1 MKNAIVFALFA
12 AIIAIICILA
22 YAVYVQLSSG
32 DLGDD
37 AGKVLCL
44 AAILIPAFFA
54 FELLFKRY
62 HYVRKEPEPE
72 DEDSS

>member
-1 MKNAIVFALFA
+1 MKNAIVIALFA
-12 AIIAIICILA
+12 VIIVVLCILG

-32 DLGDD
+32 ELGDD
-37 AGKVLCL
+37 AGKILCL

-62 HYVRKEPEPE
+62 YYLRKEPEPE
-72 DEDSS
+72 DEDSL